1 MSSLSLQAKCWQCGK
16 TASERN
22 GACVE
27 CSATTDAPVPVET
40 AKKSIYDRQPIWQ
53 MLSSMRSNGAL
64 ESIDDEIAALRVQA
78 QSLMTMED
86 MGLDSPMSEV
96 DRVAA
101 LRAALTSTIAAVEKR
116 QKIILEGK
124 YYITLD
130 FLRVFLGEVDR
141 VLRRYIKDEHVLRD
155 IGTDLASISLRFN
168 QKSK

>member
-1 MSSLSLQAKCWQCGK
+1 VSSLSLQAKCWQCGK
-16 TASERN
+16 PASERS
-22 GACVE
+22 GACTE
-27 CSATTDAPVPVET
+27 CSATTDVPVPIENVR
-40 AKKSIYDRQPIWQ
+40 KSIYDRQPIWQ

-64 ESIDDEIAALRVQA
+64 ESIDDEIAALRVEA
-78 QSLMTMED
+78 QRLMTMED

-96 DRVAA
+96 DRASA
-101 LRAALTSTIAAVEKR
+101 LRTALTSTITAVEKR

-141 VLRRYIKDEHVLRD
+141 VLRRYIKDENVLRD

-168 QKSK
+168 QKSR